1 MQVSGLSNNSWLQQL
16 QQDLLGA
23 SASSATGGQS
33 LPVGG
38 QGSTGSDDTSTTAI
52 QASSPSPVF
61 GGSLLSSFMLGALFG
76 AQAPA
81 PTQSPASGTSS
92 PDGSSSAAAAVQPAS
107 TSATTPGASLLNAN
121 MLGNL
126 FDVQQQQPAAPGTFM
141 AGQIIKADDSNG
153 DGELSLSEI
162 TSALT
167 SANGVAPNASSL
179 QSVFNQ
185 LDTNGDGELSQSELA
200 AGLSQ
205 MMQQQSPQQAQGMH
219 HHHHHHGGGP
229 QTMQPDST
237 TASSSSTTTASAA
250 ATDETDS
257 AEGTSATTPTPTPAA
272 S

>member
-23 SASSATGGQS
+23 SGSSATSGQS
-33 LPVGG
+33 LPVSG
-38 QGSTGSDDTSTTAI
+38 QGSTGTDGFSQPPIEA
-52 QASSPSPVF
+52 AGPPPVF

-81 PTQSPASGTSS
+81 PTQSAASGTSS
-92 PDGSSSAAAAVQPAS
+92 PDGSSGAAAAVQPAS
-107 TSATTPGASLLNAN
+107 TSATTPGAGLLNAN
-121 MLGNL
+121 MPSNL

-167 SANGVAPNASSL
+167 SANGTAPNATSL

-200 AGLSQ
+200 AGLAQ
-205 MMQQQSPQQAQGMH
+205 MMQQQSPQQAQGM

-237 TASSSSTTTASAA
+237 TASSSTTTTASAA
-250 ATDETDS
+250 TDESES
-257 AEGTSATTPTPTPAA
+257 AEGASTPTATPAA
-272 S
+272 G